1 MTPHTHTVLLST
13 SQGVGDLEGGVG
25 DTDKESTTEDTSCMH
40 RGILVG
46 ESPHIRIISSAGI

>member
-1 MTPHTHTVLLST
+1 MIHHTHTVLLST

-25 DTDKESTTEDTSCMH
+25 DTDKESITEDTSCMH

-46 ESPHIRIISSAGI
+46 ESPHIRIISSARI